1 MNVCTRN
8 SIYQVRGMGDHIE
21 VTKISEGNKSPAV
34 KVGEVIRAKRV
45 VIEIGQAMTVFPLVG
60 TGNLITSTV
69 MKIEG

>member
-1 MNVCTRN
+1 
-8 SIYQVRGMGDHIE
+8 MGDHIE